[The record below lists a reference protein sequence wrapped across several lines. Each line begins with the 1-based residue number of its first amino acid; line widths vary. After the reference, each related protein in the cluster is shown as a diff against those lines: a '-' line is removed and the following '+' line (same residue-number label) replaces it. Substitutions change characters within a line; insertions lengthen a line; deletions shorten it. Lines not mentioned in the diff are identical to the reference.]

1 MSGAGIYIKTDSG
14 LVAAATVPGPQG
26 SQGPQ
31 SSLTTG
37 TVTTGAAGTSAA
49 ATITGWAVTYGDTAY
64 VDPILETGTAGN
76 LRIITPSPTH
86 EAYSEI
92 AWVTD
97 HQWPATLPGTPA

>member
-37 TVTTGAAGTSAA
+37 TVTTGAAGL
-49 ATITGWAVTYGDTAY
+49 
-64 VDPILETGTAGN
+64 PM
-76 LRIITPSPTH
+76 R
-86 EAYSEI
+86 AYSEI

-97 HQWPATLPGTPA
+97 HQWPTALPGTPA